1 MAKCKTPPTT
11 PGEQIAQQILN
22 NYDIKSAEDVQDVLK
37 QIFGPIFESML
48 KGEME
53 NHLGHKKHERS
64 EDGDN
69 VLVCQTYVTPCLMKS
84 WSVSLGDFHP
94 SGRIGKQL

>member
-22 NYDIKSAEDVQDVLK
+22 NYDNKSSEDVQDVLK

-48 KGEME
+48 KGEI
-53 NHLGHKKHERS
+53 
-64 EDGDN
+64 DG
-69 VLVCQTYVTPCLMKS
+69 KS
-84 WSVSLGDFHP
+84 SRP
-94 SGRIGKQL
+94 

>member
-22 NYDIKSAEDVQDVLK
+22 NYDIKSSEDVQDVLK

-48 KGEME
+48 KGEI
-53 NHLGHKKHERS
+53 
-64 EDGDN
+64 DG
-69 VLVCQTYVTPCLMKS
+69 KS
-84 WSVSLGDFHP
+84 SRP
-94 SGRIGKQL
+94 